1 MEKKTKPTENF
12 NVQKRCEE
20 IHFQYG
26 TTEMANYRL
35 QQMCD
40 KIAQDA
46 FDQGRQSI
54 IDNAS
59 KLDWEDIGMYGQCG
73 MYLDVCRAHKPLM
86 DYLIRQWYQ
95 PKDIE
100 LFAFGDIVKNGFK
113 SVEEAKVY
121 ADEMYKKEI
130 KKVLGL

>member
-1 MEKKTKPTENF
+1 MEKQTRPTESF

-20 IHFQYG
+20 IHAQYG
-26 TTEMANYRL
+26 TSEMANYRL

-40 KIAQDA
+40 KIAQGA
-46 FDQGRQSI
+46 FDEGRQSI

-59 KLDWEDIGMYGQCG
+59 KLDWEDVGIFGQYGT
-73 MYLDVCRAHKPLM
+73 YLDVCRVHKPLT

-100 LFAFGDIVKNGFK
+100 LFAFGDSVKDGFK
-113 SVEEAKVY
+113 SVEEAKAY
-121 ADEMYKKEI
+121 EDEMYKKEI